1 MAKRRDRGVP
11 TTRQLEWQRVLAE
24 HERSGLSVAEFA
36 RRHGISPGSLG
47 WWRYITRR
55 RAVEPS
61 DRKARAR
68 VGRRAHEGFVE
79 VRVEREQGIEV
90 DVMRGGFEVVVPGG
104 CVVRVPAHF
113 EAAALRRLLA
123 TLGAPC

>member
-1 MAKRRDRGVP
+1 MAKRRDEGVP

-47 WWRYITRR
+47 WWRYIARR
-55 RAVEPS
+55 RAAERS
-61 DRKARAR
+61 GTETRTR
-68 VGRRAHEGFVE
+68 VGRAAQGKFVE
-79 VRVEREQGIEV
+79 VRVEPEQGVEI
-90 DVMRGGFEVVVPGG
+90 DVMRGGFEVVLPGG

>member
-1 MAKRRDRGVP
+1 MAKRRDEGVP
-11 TTRQLEWQRVLAE
+11 TRRQLEWQRVLAE

-36 RRHGISPGSLG
+36 RRQGISPGSLG
-47 WWRYITRR
+47 WWRHIARR
-55 RAVEPS
+55 RAADERSGP
-61 DRKARAR
+61 KARAR
-68 VGRRAHEGFVE
+68 VGLRAQADFVE
-79 VRVEREQGIEV
+79 VRVEREQGV

-123 TLGAPC
+123 ALGAPC